1 VINDATN
8 IGYSTGT
15 NDAGIYSIQ
24 FIPPGKY
31 HFQVSKNG
39 FKNMVKPDVI
49 LHVQDALTINFTLE
63 LGAASESVTVEG
75 GAPLINTESAAV
87 STVVD
92 RRFIENMP
100 LNGRSFQ
107 DLIRLTPGVVTNTP
121 QSAGAVGETGEFNVN
136 GQRTESN
143 YYTVDGVSANV
154 GISTLSLIR
163 AGSVPLGTAQGTT
176 QSLVSIDAL
185 EEFRVQTS
193 SYSAEY
199 GRSPGGQ
206 ISLVTRSGTNQWHG
220 TTFNYLRN
228 DIFDANDWFNNYF
241 GQPGSPERQ
250 NDFGATLGGPVRIPV
265 LYNGKGRTFFFFS
278 YEGLRL
284 VQPQSASVNYVP
296 TVALRQSAPSALQP
310 VLNAFPLPNCPS
322 SATSCTND
330 HGNGLG
336 DFISTWS
343 NPSQID
349 SYSVRL
355 DHSFNDKLKIFFRF
369 GDAPSSVAIRGGN
382 FSAAPSS
389 TTTSGYAARTYTLGA
404 SGVFSSR
411 ISNEFRLNFT
421 SNENTRISETGS
433 FGGGQAVDLAMLQG
447 IDTATTPAYQVV
459 SQLRFGGFRTA
470 ISQGRSIG
478 RQSQWNAVNALSLIL
493 GSHQLKFGVDFRRL
507 APALISVSPSAIY
520 QYFNQTAVQAN
531 SANSAQVQTFAPF
544 YPIYSNF
551 SAFAQDQ
558 WTVAPSLTL
567 SMGLRWEVNPAP
579 GAANGNLPYTV
590 RGGSLSTLTLAPQG
604 TPLWNTTWYNIA
616 PRLGAAYV
624 LRKSPGWETV
634 VRGGGGVFFDT
645 GQQTGSSGFAGP
657 GFSAIRSYRPASFP
671 LSSTQ
676 LNIPI
681 VNPPVA
687 PYPPVYAYPT
697 HLQLPYTLQANGS
710 FEQALGKSQALTVSY
725 VGAFG
730 RRLLQLNAV
739 QGGPLNPNFTAVQFY
754 RNGLTSDYNALQL
767 QLQRRMSRGLQALAS
782 YTWSH
787 SIDYGS
793 TDVSFPYQRGSS
805 DFDVRHSF
813 SAALSYDPPNGFENR
828 FARALLNHWGLDD
841 RFAVRTGFPV
851 TLSGPG
857 YLDPVTGQA
866 LFAGLNLVQGQPVYL
881 YGTNCA
887 SVLQGSGHLGKGQ
900 GCPGGR
906 AVNPN
911 AFTLPAGCTLF
922 FCSPGNG
929 VGNAPRNFVRGFG
942 AWQMDVAVRREF
954 PVYERLKLQFR
965 AEAFNIFNHPSFGT
979 IDPNLGDPLFGQ
991 ATATLARSI
1000 GVLSPLYQM
1009 GGPRSMQ
1016 FALKLIF

>member
-1 VINDATN
+1 
-8 IGYSTGT
+8 
-15 NDAGIYSIQ
+15 
-24 FIPPGKY
+24 
-31 HFQVSKNG
+31 
-39 FKNMVKPDVI
+39 
-49 LHVQDALTINFTLE
+49 
-63 LGAASESVTVEG
+63 
-75 GAPLINTESAAV
+75 
-87 STVVD
+87 
-92 RRFIENMP
+92 
-100 LNGRSFQ
+100 
-107 DLIRLTPGVVTNTP
+107 
-121 QSAGAVGETGEFNVN
+121 
-136 GQRTESN
+136 
-143 YYTVDGVSANV
+143 
-154 GISTLSLIR
+154 
-163 AGSVPLGTAQGTT
+163 
-176 QSLVSIDAL
+176 
-185 EEFRVQTS
+185 
-193 SYSAEY
+193 
-199 GRSPGGQ
+199 
-206 ISLVTRSGTNQWHG
+206 
-220 TTFNYLRN
+220 
-228 DIFDANDWFNNYF
+228 
-241 GQPGSPERQ
+241 
-250 NDFGATLGGPVRIPV
+250 
-265 LYNGKGRTFFFFS
+265 
-278 YEGLRL
+278 
-284 VQPQSASVNYVP
+284 
-296 TVALRQSAPSALQP
+296 
-310 VLNAFPLPNCPS
+310 
-322 SATSCTND
+322 
-330 HGNGLG
+330 
-336 DFISTWS
+336 
-343 NPSQID
+343 
-349 SYSVRL
+349 
-355 DHSFNDKLKIFFRF
+355 
-369 GDAPSSVAIRGGN
+369 
-382 FSAAPSS
+382 
-389 TTTSGYAARTYTLGA
+389 
-404 SGVFSSR
+404 
-411 ISNEFRLNFT
+411 
-421 SNENTRISETGS
+421 
-433 FGGGQAVDLAMLQG
+433 
-447 IDTATTPAYQVV
+447 
-459 SQLRFGGFRTA
+459 
-470 ISQGRSIG
+470 
-478 RQSQWNAVNALSLIL
+478 
-493 GSHQLKFGVDFRRL
+493 
-507 APALISVSPSAIY
+507 
-520 QYFNQTAVQAN
+520 
-531 SANSAQVQTFAPF
+531 
-544 YPIYSNF
+544 
-551 SAFAQDQ
+551 
-558 WTVAPSLTL
+558 
-567 SMGLRWEVNPAP
+567 
-579 GAANGNLPYTV
+579 
-590 RGGSLSTLTLAPQG
+590 
-604 TPLWNTTWYNIA
+604 
-616 PRLGAAYV
+616 
-624 LRKSPGWETV
+624 
-634 VRGGGGVFFDT
+634 
-645 GQQTGSSGFAGP
+645 
-657 GFSAIRSYRPASFP
+657 